1 MSAAR
6 LLRRG
11 AAALAALTAL
21 GLLCGAPQAAPAPW
35 YKWRSKIDGF
45 LTCSQTPLGP
55 GWVRDSGPYKDS
67 RCEKLVLAK

>member
-6 LLRRG
+6 RLRRS
-11 AAALAALTAL
+11 AAALAALA
-21 GLLCGAPQAAPAPW
+21 LLCGAPQAAPAPW
-35 YKWRSKIDGF
+35 YQWRSKIDGH
-45 LTCSQTPLGP
+45 LSCSQTPLGP